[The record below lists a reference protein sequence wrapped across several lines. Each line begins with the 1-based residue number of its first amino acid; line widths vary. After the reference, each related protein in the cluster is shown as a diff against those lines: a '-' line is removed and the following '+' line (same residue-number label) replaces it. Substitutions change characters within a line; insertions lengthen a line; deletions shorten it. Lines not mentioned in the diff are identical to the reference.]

1 MSHLPQYFKFVRW
14 MLTSSLN
21 VLAALYCWFAFILD
35 RFVLFAQVVYFVAA
49 IFRRLIADKIIDFF
63 AIGDKSFC
71 HCPTWPLDFFSCLV
85 WGIAIRSLTSPTV
98 RRMRDCSDQ
107 LDFLE
112 LSPKCI
118 GSTAKSCLSKT
129 SVSKGKLSGKC
140 GAT

>member
-1 MSHLPQYFKFVRW
+1 

-85 WGIAIRSLTSPTV
+85 WGIA
-98 RRMRDCSDQ
+98 
-107 LDFLE
+107 LE
-112 LSPKCI
+112 
-118 GSTAKSCLSKT
+118 
-129 SVSKGKLSGKC
+129 V
-140 GAT
+140 